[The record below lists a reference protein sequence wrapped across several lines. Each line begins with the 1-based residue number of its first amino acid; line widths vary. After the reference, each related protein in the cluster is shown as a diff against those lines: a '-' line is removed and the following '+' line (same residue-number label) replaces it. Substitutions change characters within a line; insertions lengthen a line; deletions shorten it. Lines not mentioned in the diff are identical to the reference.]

1 MQLASNKINVIP
13 VYPVLAANKYQAW
26 ECWLQY
32 VWNWSR
38 AVDSIQY
45 DLIVGNP
52 WRVADIC
59 EYRGLRAI
67 YIYIYNNDDAC
78 MNELLTK

>member
-1 MQLASNKINVIP
+1 MLT
-13 VYPVLAANKYQAW
+13 ANKYQAW

-32 VWNWSR
+32 VWNWSI
-38 AVDSIQY
+38 AVDSIEY

-59 EYRGLRAI
+59 EYRGLRAT
-67 YIYIYNNDDAC
+67 YKYNNYDAC
-78 MNELLTK
+78 MNELLKKRFT